1 MLTYTVTYTNNS
13 GDVITNIDFADALT
27 APAGTSLLPGSINIS
42 GAREVRIFRDN
53 IDPGDDFQDGAGTSG
68 DDGVNS
74 FSVDWDELDGG
85 GGGGE
90 TDGESGGD
98 VQILTDSGRE
108 VIRIRDDN
116 GQGLSLIHI

>member
-1 MLTYTVTYTNNS
+1 ME
-13 GDVITNIDFADALT
+13 VI
-27 APAGTSLLPGSINIS
+27 AGINII
-42 GAREVRIFRDN
+42 AEYTRIFRDN

-98 VQILTDSGRE
+98 VQILINSGRE

-116 GQGLSLIHI
+116 GQGNGRGEGIGRGQYLHHGHCLDHYHREYELLLYPN